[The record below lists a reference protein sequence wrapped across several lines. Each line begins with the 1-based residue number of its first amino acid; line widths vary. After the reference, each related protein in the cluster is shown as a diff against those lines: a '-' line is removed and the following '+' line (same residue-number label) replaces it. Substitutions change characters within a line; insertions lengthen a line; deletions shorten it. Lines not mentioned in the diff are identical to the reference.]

1 MAFLSQN
8 PTQTPDHLMN
18 PANPLYLHP
27 GENLA
32 LVLVTPLLTE
42 NNFHQWERDMVV
54 ALETKN
60 KERFIDD
67 TLSCPPPT
75 DPLHEAW
82 RRSNRMVVLAH
93 LVDDSFDQAIYIW
106 RDLKDR
112 FSHADK
118 FRISDLQDQI
128 LACRQGDLSVSEYY
142 TKLKILWKEL
152 ELYRCVLTYTCS
164 TQCACGLLSKL
175 HKEQEDDYVIRFLRG
190 LNESYAQVHS
200 QIMILDPMP
209 SIVKTINSSASKHNS
224 KNTKFC
230 EKCKK
235 ANHTIE
241 TCYFRIGFPA
251 GYRKNKPH
259 NKASASLVEIDS
271 TAPIQHLD
279 LDGNPPNDQFTFSKD
294 QYQAILALLQHTKD
308 HSSSVNHASVHN
320 SGTSAFVPWILDSG
334 ATYHICPTKSF
345 FHSLHP
351 IKPINIKFP
360 NHTTIIAHF
369 SGNIDIGDLLL
380 TNALFVPDFS
390 VHLIFVP
397 KLVSTIDCMA
407 VFCDSHCFLFQMSH
421 FKMIGA
427 ARKINGLPDNLAAA
441 VGNREGVT
449 IDAGGHRSCGT
460 RSFRSGIGRRKK
472 LGIRRSSQMN
482 DKDVDRDQPSAAAKK
497 AQALQ
502 TLAAGAQK
510 TRKGHTYA
518 TTYKEGCSLGY
529 DVLCLKILHDF
540 HVTFGKLPL
549 QQIMII
555 LAYRTEL
562 VITLWNF
569 IKCHENQKWSS
580 LTSNDAPGWLRRR
593 LDRKKQH
600 SDINVL
606 QCFVFGPRKGGKS
619 ALLNSFIGRPYSEG
633 YNPTNEDCYV
643 VNVVDVS
650 MVFPR
655 GMDKVTLIL
664 YAASRT
670 ENQDSVYFNLVD
682 KRTTITFIDS
692 NAFANT
698 ITSGRTKLDKRAS
711 KCIFLGFK
719 SGVKGYLLYDLLT
732 NSFLISRNVIF
743 YESHFPYW
751 SPANAVSHNHNTGT
765 AASQQSF
772 DSLIAFDTPD
782 SHFNICHD
790 SHIASD
796 HVSTNNDSIVVEP
809 IMQFNDDCNDFVQH
823 VDQPA
828 RISTRLRKPPAY
840 LSDYDCSPLSFANI
854 SSCTRYPLQSYLSY
868 SNCSNSHTVFY
879 MSLSAIIEPTS
890 FKEAC
895 QHYHWQQAM
904 LAEIQALEKNQ
915 TWSLVR
921 LPPKK
926 NVVGCKW
933 VYKTKLNAAGSIE
946 RYKARLVA
954 KGFTQTEG
962 MDFFETFSPVVKI
975 TTVRFL
981 LSIVVSRKW
990 FLHQLDVDNAFLH
1003 GDLDEEVYM
1012 KPPPG
1017 LILPEPNLVC
1027 KLHKSLYGLRQAS
1040 RQWNSK
1046 LTSALLSCGFSQ
1058 STADHSLFIRKT
1070 ATSFI
1075 ALLVYVD
1082 DIVLT
1087 GDNMDDITTVKQFL
1101 NQKFRIKDLG
1111 NLKYFLGFEVAR
1123 SQQGLIL
1130 NQRKYCLDILADFG
1144 LTGCK
1149 PTHSP
1154 SNPNDKLKDDDGDI
1168 LPDPTSYRR
1177 LIGKLQYLTNIR
1189 PDISFV
1195 VQQVS
1200 QFMSKPRS
1208 SHLNVVFRILKYLK
1222 GCPGLGLFY
1231 PSTNPHR
1238 LQAFSDSYWA
1248 TCSLSRKFITGYCV
1262 FYGNSLISWKSK
1274 KQSTVSRSSTEVE
1287 YRALAS
1293 VACELQWLKYIV
1305 DDLCLK
1311 IPLPFSTF
1319 CDNQSAVQ
1327 LAKNPS
1333 FYERTKHIEVDCHFI
1348 RAKVLDG
1355 LIVLS
1360 HVPSKH
1366 QLADMFTKSLY
1377 PGSFNINLSK
1387 MGLLNIHHPS

>member
-18 PANPLYLHP
+18 PTNPLYLHP

-42 NNFHQWERDMVV
+42 NNFHQWERDMVI

-60 KERFIDD
+60 KERFIDG
-67 TLSCPPPT
+67 TLSCPPST

-82 RRSNRMVVLAH
+82 RRSNRMVMSWLTRSMTPSIKQSVMWM
-93 LVDDSFDQAIYIW
+93 DT
-106 RDLKDR
+106 
-112 FSHADK
+112 
-118 FRISDLQDQI
+118 ISDLQDQI

-152 ELYRCVLTYTCS
+152 ELYRCVLTCTCS

-175 HKEQEDDYVIRFLRG
+175 HKEREDDYVIRFFRG
-190 LNESYAQVHS
+190 LNEIYAQVRS

-209 SIVKTINSSASKHNS
+209 SIVKTFSMVLQHEREFIGLNLKPVSDSLAFTVASNDPQRFTSSNRINSSASKHNS

-235 ANHTIE
+235 TNHTIE

-320 SGTSAFVPWILDSG
+320 SSTSAFIPWIIDSG
-334 ATYHICPTKSF
+334 ATDHICPTKSF

-351 IKPINIKFP
+351 IKPINIKLP
-360 NHTTIIAHF
+360 NHTTVIAHF
-369 SGNIDIGDLLL
+369 SGNIHIGDLLL

-390 VHLIFVP
+390 VHLISVP

-427 ARKINGLPDNLAAA
+427 ARKINGLYCLEELNDLSCHTILQTSVINQSNPSVVHA
-441 VGNREGVT
+441 VNTNALWHNRL
-449 IDAGGHRSCGT
+449 GHASNSILHLLSSQNTDIIYKDSAPCET
-460 RSFRSGIGRRKK
+460 YHFAKHKK
-472 LGIRRSSQMN
+472 LPFPISTSKSYHFFELLHADIWG
-482 DKDVDRDQPSAAAKK
+482 P
-497 AQALQ
+497 LQ
-502 TLAAGAQK
+502 TVSIDGHKYFLTLVDDFSRFTWVHLLKSKAEVKSVLPNFINFIENQFDVKLKRLRSDNGKEFFITDFFSSKGIFHETSSIESPQQNGIVE
-510 TRKGHTYA
+510 RKHQHILNVARALLFQSHLPFVFWSYA
-518 TTYKEGCSLGY
+518 IKHVIHLINRLPTPF
-529 DVLCLKILHDF
+529 LKNKSPYEI
-540 HVTFGKLPL
+540 VFGKFPDLN
-549 QQIMII
+549 
-555 LAYRTEL
+555 
-562 VITLWNF
+562 TL
-569 IKCHENQKWSS
+569 
-580 LTSNDAPGWLRRR
+580 R
-593 LDRKKQH
+593 
-600 SDINVL
+600 
-606 QCFVFGPRKGGKS
+606 VFGC
-619 ALLNSFIGRPYSEG
+619 L
-633 YNPTNEDCYV
+633 
-643 VNVVDVS
+643 
-650 MVFPR
+650 
-655 GMDKVTLIL
+655 
-664 YAASRT
+664 
-670 ENQDSVYFNLVD
+670 
-682 KRTTITFIDS
+682 
-692 NAFANT
+692 AFANT

-751 SPANAVSHNHNTGT
+751 SPSNAVSHNHNTGT

-772 DSLIAFDTPD
+772 DSLIAFD
-782 SHFNICHD
+782 NL
-790 SHIASD
+790 
-796 HVSTNNDSIVVEP
+796 
-809 IMQFNDDCNDFVQH
+809 H

-854 SSCTRYPLQSYLSY
+854 SFCTRYPLQSYLSY
-868 SNCSNSHTVFY
+868 SNCSNSHTVFC

-895 QHYHWQQAM
+895 QHDHWQQAM

-915 TWSLVR
+915 TWSLIR

-926 NVVGCKW
+926 KVVGCKW

-962 MDFFETFSPVVKI
+962 MNFFETFSPVVKI

-981 LSIVVSRKW
+981 LSIAVSQKW
-990 FLHQLDVDNAFLH
+990 FLHQLDVDKAFLH

-1017 LILPEPNLVC
+1017 LILLEPNLVC
-1027 KLHKSLYGLRQAS
+1027 KLHKSLFGLRQAS
-1040 RQWNSK
+1040 RQWNFK

-1149 PTHSP
+1149 PATSH

-1177 LIGKLQYLTNIR
+1177 LIGKLQYLTNTL
-1189 PDISFV
+1189 
-1195 VQQVS
+1195 S

-1238 LQAFSDSYWA
+1238 LQAFFDSDWA
-1248 TCSLSRKFITGYCV
+1248 TCSLSRKSITGYCV
-1262 FYGNSLISWKSK
+1262 FYGHSLISWKSK
-1274 KQSTVSRSSTEVE
+1274 KQSTVSRSSTEAE

-1305 DDLCLK
+1305 DDLCLQ
-1311 IPLPFSTF
+1311 IPFHSLHF
-1319 CDNQSAVQ
+1319 
-1327 LAKNPS
+1327 NPS
-1333 FYERTKHIEVDCHFI
+1333 FHERTKHIEVDCHFI

-1366 QLADMFTKSLY
+1366 QLEDMFTKPLY
-1377 PGSFNINLSK
+1377 PGSLNINLSK